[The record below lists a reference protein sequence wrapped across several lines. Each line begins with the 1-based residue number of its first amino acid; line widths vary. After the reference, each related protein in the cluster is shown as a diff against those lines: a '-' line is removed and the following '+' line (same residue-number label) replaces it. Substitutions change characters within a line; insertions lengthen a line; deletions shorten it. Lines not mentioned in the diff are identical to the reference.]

1 MGQKVRILKTDIDNL
16 TQSEVVEKIG
26 VLIAQKKLAYIV
38 TANAEITYMAQNDA
52 KMQQIINQADIVT
65 ADGSGVVWAAKEL
78 GEPLKE
84 RVTGIDLIYA
94 ICEKAAQE
102 GWQLY
107 LLGAADGIAAEAA
120 EKLVARYNCRIIGA
134 HNGFL
139 KDPEVNDA
147 VMEELRAKAPQ
158 VVLVGMGAPRQEY
171 WITEHMHKLPPAVYM
186 GVGGSFD
193 VISGNLKRAPLWMQK
208 MSLEWLYRVI
218 KQPSRF
224 KRVLALPKF
233 MLAVKKQKRKK

>member
-1 MGQKVRILKTDIDNL
+1 MRFAKRRRRRAGNCIFWVRLMGSQRKR
-16 TQSEVVEKIG
+16 
-26 VLIAQKKLAYIV
+26 
-38 TANAEITYMAQNDA
+38 
-52 KMQQIINQADIVT
+52 
-65 ADGSGVVWAAKEL
+65 
-78 GEPLKE
+78 
-84 RVTGIDLIYA
+84 
-94 ICEKAAQE
+94 QE
-102 GWQLY
+102 S
-107 LLGAADGIAAEAA
+107 
-120 EKLVARYNCRIIGA
+120 LVARYNCRIIGA

-208 MSLEWLYRVI
+208 MSLEVLYRVI

-224 KRVLALPKF
+224 KRVLGFCRNLCWLSKN
-233 MLAVKKQKRKK
+233 KKAKIN